1 MKLYSLTYHGVAPL
15 AEAAISHNRAVIT
28 GPVGAGKST
37 LVDLVQIALTGTA
50 PRGELKTLAAPN
62 GAATSVVFEH
72 NGQSYRSVVTSR
84 KGKAASTF
92 DVWRNDA
99 WEPCDGSALSV
110 LGVTAETLEAA
121 CFLRSKGAAGHGVF
135 GPAGATGRRALLS
148 TLDRELPSS
157 LFAEWAKAANIP
169 LPIRERIEARMDGVT
184 LRAASMPAL
193 ATSTGRDAR
202 AKLDAVAQGSARI
215 DEVQARAMADEA
227 AANAP
232 AAEPVDLATAE
243 AELDKARRQLSAA
256 QAEAERVR
264 KLRATREQLIAQ
276 RSDAQAKLD
285 AMGED
290 MTAAATARLEALR
303 KEWFASRDRGV
314 ACATEANTLTAEANA
329 IESRM
334 LDAWAVYRDAE
345 RVYTTAR
352 TTAETA
358 AEWLRQVEAEAG
370 PVHVPCGARKEFH
383 ACAYL
388 ATPIKAR
395 AELPA
400 AKVAAE
406 RAAAA
411 LAALSQPEPPDPA
424 DDKARIQELRTKAA
438 ELRRLDGECR
448 ARCAAIAKESEPL
461 KAIEAAGNAPADR
474 LRAIIATPV
483 PEDPGEAP
491 DCASW
496 VTLVAEC
503 EALVRELRVK
513 RDAQAGAEALRKA
526 ARDNIAAAG
535 ARVATLQTALA
546 ADRAE
551 AEVLTA
557 LERFYREAPRLAI
570 KSVLRDIEAG
580 ANAFLTAAKFDR
592 AVRLEE
598 TEPDAKGLWRVNVYV
613 GDALRETLSEGQLF
627 AVDLALSA
635 GYRKHVGLDWYA
647 CDDGFGALGGDE
659 AERLA
664 PALGDG
670 WVITHKPEVVVSLGE
685 AGWRS
690 VTVDEGKVT
699 P

>member
-1 MKLYSLTYHGVAPL
+1 MKLHSLTYHGVAPL
-15 AEAAISHNRAVIT
+15 DEAAVSHNRAVIT

-37 LVDLVQIALTGTA
+37 LVDLVQIALTGAA
-50 PRGELKTLAAPN
+50 PRGDLKTLAAPN
-62 GAATSVVFEH
+62 GAAASVVFEH
-72 NGQSYRSVVTSR
+72 AGQSYRSVVTSR

-92 DVWRNDA
+92 DIWRGDA

-110 LGVTAETLEAA
+110 LGVTVETLETA

-135 GPAGATGRRALLS
+135 GPAGATGRRALLL
-148 TLDRELPSS
+148 TLDRELPPS
-157 LFAEWAKAANIP
+157 LFAEWARASNIP

-193 ATSTGRDAR
+193 ATATGRDAR

-215 DEVQARAMADEA
+215 DEVQARALADEA
-227 AANAP
+227 VANAP

-243 AELDKARRQLSAA
+243 AELDKARRQLSEAKS
-256 QAEAERVR
+256 EAERIG

-276 RSDAQAKLD
+276 RADAQAKLD
-285 AMGED
+285 GMGED
-290 MTAAATARLEALR
+290 VAASATAKLEALR

-314 ACATEANTLTAEANA
+314 ACATEANTLSAEANA
-329 IESRM
+329 IEART
-334 LDAWAVYRDAE
+334 LDAWAVYRDAQ
-345 RVYTTAR
+345 RAFDVAKG
-352 TTAETA
+352 TAETA

-370 PVHVPCGARKEFH
+370 PVQVPCGARREFH
-383 ACAYL
+383 GCAYL

-400 AKVAAE
+400 AKAAAE
-406 RAAAA
+406 KTAAA
-411 LAALSQPEPPDPA
+411 LAALTEPIEPDTSA
-424 DDKARIQELRTKAA
+424 DKAKVEELRAKAA
-438 ELRRLDGECR
+438 ELRGLDAQCR
-448 ARCAAIAKESEPL
+448 ARCAAITEESKPL
-461 KAIEAAGNAPADR
+461 KAVEAAGNAPADR
-474 LRAIIATPV
+474 LRAIIAAPI

-491 DCASW
+491 DCAPW
-496 VTLVAEC
+496 VTLVSEC
-503 EALVRELRVK
+503 EALVRELRAK
-513 RDAQAGAEALRKA
+513 RDDAAAVEALRGA
-526 ARDNIAAAG
+526 ARERIAAAG

-570 KSVLRDIEAG
+570 KGVLRDIEDG
-580 ANAFLTAAKFDR
+580 ANAFLSAAKFDR

-613 GDALRETLSEGQLF
+613 GDALRETLSEGQLLT
-627 AVDLALSA
+627 VDLALSA